1 MITFLLESTWKSQSA
16 RILGQLPA
24 QYLAWMCLPQGMC
37 SSLSV
42 ESHLKVL
49 PAHIAPACAFV
60 TNCTF
65 LTNCSVWSP
74 QVDAFGVLSP
84 RGMHSPGSIYFT
96 ENKEGD
102 RFSISQKPYNSNAES
117 PRGSDYLLLH
127 RYPIIF
133 SFILHTWAILRE
145 SIKDQGCWN
154 WREKTRK

>member
-1 MITFLLESTWKSQSA
+1 MLRPSLSLTSGEKVDDIREVISWWGIRRRSLLISKKCYNAVALCDHFPPRKSTWKSQIA
-16 RILGQLPA
+16 RLLGQLPA

-84 RGMHSPGSIYFT
+84 RGMHNPESIYFT
-96 ENKEGD
+96 ENKEED
-102 RFSISQKPYNSNAES
+102 RFSIS
-117 PRGSDYLLLH
+117 
-127 RYPIIF
+127 
-133 SFILHTWAILRE
+133 
-145 SIKDQGCWN
+145 
-154 WREKTRK
+154 